1 LMLLQKELST
11 LQELLYAQHRH
22 KVLIVLQAMDTAGKD
37 GVIRHV
43 FKGVNPQG
51 VKVAPFKAPTQ
62 AELDRDYL
70 WRVHAHVP
78 AKGEIVIFNRSHYED
93 VLVTRVHGMIDKK
106 TAKKRFGHI
115 RDFEQMLV
123 DEGTTILKFFLHI
136 DKDEQKRR
144 LEARLADKDKN
155 WKFST
160 ADLKERAFWSA
171 YMDVYEDALNATS
184 SKDAP
189 WYVIPANKKWYRNM
203 LVSRILIDALE
214 QLKMKYPPAVD
225 GLAEV
230 KIV

>member
-1 LMLLQKELST
+1 MKDPCKEFIKELPTASCRVLPGTKIRLKKISCVPKGVDSVEKETQTEGLMLLQKELST

-144 LEARLADKDKN
+144 LEARLARQ
-155 WKFST
+155 T
-160 ADLKERAFWSA
+160 
-171 YMDVYEDALNATS
+171 
-184 SKDAP
+184 
-189 WYVIPANKKWYRNM
+189 
-203 LVSRILIDALE
+203 
-214 QLKMKYPPAVD
+214 
-225 GLAEV
+225 
-230 KIV
+230 